1 MKKILLMVLI
11 FVSLAGFKNHELE
24 TSGAIVSS
32 MPLDLLLP
40 PKVTGVN
47 PSYEIL
53 VEEGNMITFGINYES
68 KPSANVIIRK
78 GTELLKPSSTC
89 SIAMTGDE
97 VIIYL
102 KNVKEEDEGM
112 YSITLDN
119 DIGSTMVR
127 FTIKVK
133 KRTI

>member
-1 MKKILLMVLI
+1 M
-11 FVSLAGFKNHELE
+11 
-24 TSGAIVSS
+24 
-32 MPLDLLLP
+32 
-40 PKVTGVN
+40 TGVN

>member
-1 MKKILLMVLI
+1 M
-11 FVSLAGFKNHELE
+11 
-24 TSGAIVSS
+24 
-32 MPLDLLLP
+32 
-40 PKVTGVN
+40 
-47 PSYEIL
+47 
-53 VEEGNMITFGINYES
+53 
-68 KPSANVIIRK
+68 
-78 GTELLKPSSTC
+78 
-89 SIAMTGDE
+89 
-97 VIIYL
+97 IIYL